1 MQLPGYTKEELGPAA
16 PIKRTQKEVF
26 LPEKY
31 VKMLEKTCCAP
42 RSKAVEKFLSDLK
55 NAAFIL
61 RKNYF
66 EDALEAKVL
75 FFLIGCFFF
84 FF

>member
-42 RSKAVEKFLSDLK
+42 RSKAVK
-55 NAAFIL
+55 NFYPI
-61 RKNYF
+61 
-66 EDALEAKVL
+66 
-75 FFLIGCFFF
+75 
-84 FF
+84 